1 MRKILHRLSV
11 TSLIAIL
18 LVMLA
23 GSVVRMTGSGM
34 GCPDWPKCF
43 GYMIPPTHIDKLTWS
58 SNRDFEKGNII
69 VYNEGLLVA
78 KSDFRSGSAF
88 ELSNWEP
95 YTKHD
100 YAVFNPVHTW
110 IEFINRLFGVFSGFP
125 VLALFGFS
133 LFYFKRDALV
143 PLLAFGGLLLLG
155 FEAWLGKLV
164 VDGNLIPHSITYHL
178 FGAIAL
184 VAIYVFLSAR
194 LAHFAEG
201 NTLRRE
207 RKIILPGA
215 SVILLMLLQ
224 IFTGTQLREEVDV
237 LNTMEISRNVWIENL
252 SWLFEFHRTFSLA
265 IIAFTVWFAL
275 AAYRKGKQDKW
286 PIVLIILVGM
296 EVLAGV
302 VMAYANVPAAAQP
315 VHLMFAVLSFATA
328 WYCLL
333 QYLKSTTSA
342 LQGAPPM

>member
-1 MRKILHRLSV
+1 MRKTLHRLSV

-43 GYMIPPTHIDKLTWS
+43 GYMIPPTHIDNLTWS
-58 SNRDFEKGNII
+58 SGRDFEKGNII

-78 KSDFRSGSAF
+78 KSDFKAGSEF
-88 ELSNWEP
+88 ELSNWKP

-100 YAVFNPVHTW
+100 YAIFNPVHTW
-110 IEFINRLFGVFSGFP
+110 IEFINRLIGVLSGLP

-133 LFYFKRDALV
+133 LFYFKRDPLV
-143 PLLAFGGLLLLG
+143 PLLAFLGLILLG

-184 VAIYVFLSAR
+184 VAIYVFLTAR
-194 LAHFAEG
+194 LAVFTEVKT
-201 NTLRRE
+201 NQRDRR
-207 RKIILPGA
+207 IIIVG
-215 SVILLMLLQ
+215 SVALLLMLFQ
-224 IFTGTQLREEVDV
+224 IWMGTQLREEVDG
-237 LNTMEISRNVWIENL
+237 LNALGISRTGWIENL
-252 SWLFEFHRTFSLA
+252 SLLFEFHRSFSIVVLA
-265 IIAFTVWFAL
+265 IVTLYAL
-275 AAYRKGKQDKW
+275 AVYRKGNLKKW
-286 PIVLIILVGM
+286 PVVLMILVAV
-296 EVLAGV
+296 EILAGV
-302 VMAYANVPAAAQP
+302 IMAYAHVPAAVQP

-333 QYLKSTTSA
+333 FYLKTTASLKA
-342 LQGAPPM
+342 TSHPR